1 MTDLDTLQRALRASE
16 EAGGLDVTVIIARGR
31 KLRWRRRLVAVG
43 GGLCVAAALAAVA
56 AGAPHL
62 ARPAL
67 TPGQRPAA
75 PGQSVPATKP
85 IAPPRHPATV
95 TPSPSRDQRAPV
107 PAPTA
112 HPTPVASAGARN
124 PAASPG
130 TGAPTPVPT
139 MTRPAATRVTV
150 TATPTTAPTA
160 GRPSA
165 TSTARARPAA
175 TPTP

>member
-16 EAGGLDVTVIIARGR
+16 DPRGLDVAVIIARGR
-31 KLRWRRRLVAVG
+31 KLRWRRRLATAG

-56 AGAPHL
+56 TGAAHL

-75 PGQSVPATKP
+75 PGHSVPATTP
-85 IAPPRHPATV
+85 IAPARHLPTV
-95 TPSPSRDQRAPV
+95 TPSPSRVKRAPV

-112 HPTPVASAGARN
+112 RPTPVASS
-124 PAASPG
+124 PTASTA

-139 MTRPAATRVTV
+139 VTSPSATVATV
-150 TATPTTAPTA
+150 TGTPTPVATAL
-160 GRPSA
+160 RPSA
-165 TSTARARPAA
+165 TGTPRARPVAA
-175 TPTP
+175 PRS